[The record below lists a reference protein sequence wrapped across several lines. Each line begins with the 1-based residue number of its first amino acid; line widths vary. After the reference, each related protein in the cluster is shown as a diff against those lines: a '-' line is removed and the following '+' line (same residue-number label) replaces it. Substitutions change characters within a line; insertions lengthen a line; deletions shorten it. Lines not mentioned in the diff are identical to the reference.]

1 MSELWL
7 VRHGSTAWTGRRW
20 CGTTDLPLDA
30 TGRRQAASLARA
42 LAGMLAVPV
51 TLIASP
57 QARAIQTAEK
67 VAKSLRCDY
76 RVDPR
81 LREID
86 FGVAEGLSWDELER
100 DLPGVAVEI
109 LGGATVIGW
118 PGGETRVGVRRR
130 AEDVWAKLEDL
141 RAPSVVLVTH
151 GGFIRALL
159 ATRDIVVPTTAPA
172 SAIGLQHQGDR
183 WVQYKLVEAPRRRAP
198 DQVNHGGG
206 APTSDL
212 TPTQS

>member
-118 PGGETRVGVRRR
+118 PGAKRAWVYDAGLRMSGRSWKTSVRQRGARDARRVHPRT
-130 AEDVWAKLEDL
+130 A
-141 RAPSVVLVTH
+141 
-151 GGFIRALL
+151 
-159 ATRDIVVPTTAPA
+159 RDA
-172 SAIGLQHQGDR
+172 
-183 WVQYKLVEAPRRRAP
+183 
-198 DQVNHGGG
+198 
-206 APTSDL
+206 
-212 TPTQS
+212 